1 LDPGEKMEYR
11 VAFSPPPCS
20 PVPYTERQKITMA
33 ASPAQLAANRANAQH
48 STGPQTPAGKSRSAA
63 NATDHGFRSLSV
75 LIPGE
80 DPAAYETL
88 LAELT
93 AYFQPADLYEQRLVR
108 EATDAEWRLRRCRRY
123 QQDLL
128 TARIL
133 VLQNAAGPED
143 SPSLIPVQAHASLY
157 NENPFFAQLLRWETK
172 FERQFD
178 RAHRAWAQ
186 NRDSQKRD
194 HPREFTTSIVEAL
207 IEAPLPLYARYRDLT
222 DPTTKMTNEANPA
235 PAPPQKLTN
244 EPISPAPRDPYLAL
258 PGPLGRVATP
268 TMGR

>member
-1 LDPGEKMEYR
+1 
-11 VAFSPPPCS
+11 
-20 PVPYTERQKITMA
+20 MA

-48 STGPQTPAGKSRSAA
+48 STGPQTPSGKARSAA

-88 LAELT
+88 LADLT

-108 EATDAEWRLRRCRRY
+108 EATDAEWRLRRARRY

-133 VLQNAAGPED
+133 ELQKTAGPED
-143 SPSLIPVQAHASLY
+143 SAGLIPLRAHEALY

-172 FERQFD
+172 FERQFE
-178 RAHRAWAQ
+178 RAHRAWCR

-194 HPREFTTSIVEAL
+194 QPREFTAGLLEAL
-207 IEAPLPLYARYRDLT
+207 IQAPLPTYNRHPSDRPA
-222 DPTTKMTNEANPA
+222 PGKMTNEANPA
-235 PAPPQKLTN
+235 PARSQKMTN
-244 EPISPAPRDPYLAL
+244 EPISAALDDRYLAL
-258 PGPLGRVATP
+258 RDRLDRIAPPN
-268 TMGR
+268 MGR